1 MYHLNVLVI
10 RKQPVVYDHS
20 TDHVANNSTCI
31 SIRLRIAHLS
41 IPPSIFQSILP
52 LSFLHFTILLY
63 SFVFLFYFLDISL
76 ILFFP
81 FLSFPFLFPF
91 LFLSICLLVALSE
104 YYISMYIFIL
114 FFFQR
119 KIFLQIFVF
128 NDMHCFVNRNKSCT
142 NIFNDY

>member
-31 SIRLRIAHLS
+31 SIRLRIAHPS

-63 SFVFLFYFLDISL
+63 SFPSLFYFSY
-76 ILFFP
+76 
-81 FLSFPFLFPF
+81 SFF
-91 LFLSICLLVALSE
+91 LFLFICLLVALSE

-114 FFFQR
+114 FFFQH
-119 KIFLQIFVF
+119 KIFLQIFFF
-128 NDMHCFVNRNKSCT
+128 NGIYCFVNRNKSCT